1 MYKIVFLIL
10 ISLTTIFAQ
19 SAGSSG
25 LSFLKMGFG
34 ARNIALGDAGAALSN
49 DVTALYYNPA
59 GLADSYNGE
68 VLLMHN
74 EWIQDVRSELLG
86 ASFKLFNIP
95 FAVGFN
101 VTTVKDIEVRTKPGE
116 PDSKFNAN
124 YFFGS
129 LSTGFYIIENISV
142 GASVKYLYEGLFSD
156 EATGI
161 GFDFGAKYSTPVNG
175 LSVSAS
181 IKNLGSMSIL
191 KNEESKLPSE
201 MRIGTAYSFE
211 IPDSKFSFI
220 AAGELQKYLQTEDIH
235 LNFGGEILFNKMFA
249 LRAGYQSGYI
259 SKNLTGGVGLNWGG
273 LSFDYAVSPFSLQL
287 GTGHSMSVSF
297 RF

>member
-1 MYKIVFLIL
+1 MYKILFLALFSVTSIC
-10 ISLTTIFAQ
+10 AQ
-19 SAGSSG
+19 SAGNSG

-49 DVTALYYNPA
+49 DVTALFYNPA
-59 GLADSYNGE
+59 GLAEAYNGE

-74 EWIQDVRSELLG
+74 EWIQDVRSEILG
-86 ASFKLFNIP
+86 ASFKIFNVP

-101 VTTVKDIEVRTKPGE
+101 ITTVKDIEVRTKPGNS
-116 PDSKFNAN
+116 DSKFNAN

-129 LSTGFYIIENISV
+129 LSTGFYVIENVSV

-161 GFDFGAKYSTPVNG
+161 GFDIGAKYSTPFKG
-175 LSVSAS
+175 LSVSGS
-181 IKNLGSMSIL
+181 VKNLGSMNIL

-201 MRIGTAYSFE
+201 MRLGTAYSFE
-211 IPDSKFSFI
+211 IPDSKFSFV
-220 AAGELQKYLQTEDIH
+220 AAGEFQKYLQTDDIH
-235 LNFGGEILFNKMFA
+235 LNLGGEIIFNKIFA
-249 LRAGYQSGYI
+249 LRAGYQSGYV
-259 SKNLTGGVGLNWGG
+259 SKNLTGGIGLNWGG
-273 LSFDYAVSPFSLQL
+273 LSFDYAISPFSLQL